1 MRQTLLLMLTG
12 FLGSNIC
19 AAQRYDPADI
29 VQWPERTFT
38 QPTDYQLAER
48 DGQTLLR
55 ADCGDG
61 QASARYLEHP
71 VDLRETP
78 ILRWSWSISQPFSQ
92 LDETRKQGDDY
103 PVRLYVVR
111 DGGLLPWRTLAVN
124 YVWSSVQPTGSQWP
138 NAYTANAQMLA
149 VSSGAPDGTAL
160 VPLERNV
167 REDFQ
172 RLHGQRLDQIDGL
185 AIMTDCDN
193 SGQTV
198 TGWYG
203 TIEWL
208 PATSGATGR

>member
-1 MRQTLLLMLTG
+1 MYHQGLLLLSALLFAGT
-12 FLGSNIC
+12 C
-19 AAQRYDPADI
+19 AAQSYSPADI
-29 VQWPERTFT
+29 SQWSERRFSE
-38 QPTDYQLAER
+38 PTGYRLEQR
-48 DGQTLLR
+48 GDGALLR
-55 ADCGDG
+55 ADCSNG
-61 QASARYLEHP
+61 QASARYLEQQI
-71 VDLRETP
+71 DLRKTP
-78 ILRWSWSISQPFSQ
+78 VLRWSWTISQPFSGLNERQ
-92 LDETRKQGDDY
+92 REGDDY
-103 PVRLYVVR
+103 PVRLYVVK

-124 YVWSSVQPTGSQWP
+124 YVWSSAQPVGTHWP

-149 VSSGAPDGTAL
+149 VSSGAPAGMTT
-160 VPLERNV
+160 LERNV

-172 RLHGQRLDQIDGL
+172 RLHGQTLDQIDGL